1 MDVLILIGSKS
12 DLSIAKDCQNFL
24 NEFSVSNKLVI
35 ASAHRAPE
43 FLELNLKEAKENNV
57 KYIIAMAGMSAHLP
71 GVIASK
77 TLTPVIGVPIS
88 NKNLGGLDAMY
99 SIINMP
105 SGYPVATVGID
116 SGKNAA
122 ILACQLLA
130 VNDINLKNKL
140 EAYRNKIKEEI
151 IASNKEL

>member
-1 MDVLILIGSKS
+1 MDVLIVIGSKS
-12 DLSIAKDCQNFL
+12 DLNVAKDCQNVL
-24 NEFSVSNKLVI
+24 NNFNVNNKLII
-35 ASAHRAPE
+35 ASAHRTPE
-43 FLELNLKEAKENNV
+43 FLEQNLNEAQKNNV

-116 SGKNAA
+116 AGKNAA
-122 ILACQLLA
+122 LLACQLLA
-130 VNDINLKNKL
+130 VNDTNLKDKL
-140 EAYRNKIKEEI
+140 ISYRNKMKEEI
-151 IASNKEL
+151 INSNKEL